1 MTLQLRT
8 KPWLSSRHCCV
19 ALTDWDM
26 DQELKLGT
34 TSDQLHHDSF
44 VRPSPWLWVS
54 PGISCPIQYSSSS
67 NSSSNKMEDDRKR
80 AANYRKTGRTDRGC
94 DSLRLSTWP
103 RPPVNYCILI
113 GLALRSSSTG
123 SLKVQ
128 QIYSFTR
135 EHFPFFV
142 TAPDGWKNTIRHNL
156 CFNSSF
162 RKTCTTLGRDG
173 KRKSCLWHLTTEGER
188 RLRDDVV
195 ALSADT
201 VRLLHRSMARPVS
214 EESKVCV
221 YAFSGP
227 AHLSSL
233 PSMPMEGSGG
243 APTGCSPRPLETG
256 YPLRPALNTPAQI
269 HHPPPP
275 GFPD

>member
-34 TSDQLHHDSF
+34 TSDQLHHGTCQTTRLGQTCVCEIMCLCCVSDSF

-67 NSSSNKMEDDRKR
+67 NSSSVRTFNCCTHHLAPSCHMTSNSLLLRTRWRTIENEQRI
-80 AANYRKTGRTDRGC
+80 TGRQDGLTGSGC

-201 VRLLHRSMARPVS
+201 VRLLHRSMARP
-214 EESKVCV
+214 
-221 YAFSGP
+221 GR
-227 AHLSSL
+227 
-233 PSMPMEGSGG
+233 
-243 APTGCSPRPLETG
+243 TRP
-256 YPLRPALNTPAQI
+256 NMI
-269 HHPPPP
+269 NS
-275 GFPD
+275 